1 MQSPSGGTRPTGDG
15 SQVKASLE
23 RENKTGQEE
32 AKDTKPTGFGFFSK
46 KFLKIEV

>member
-15 SQVKASLE
+15 CQVKAALE

-32 AKDTKPTGFGFFSK
+32 TKDTKPTGLGFF
-46 KFLKIEV
+46 F